1 MEYKC
6 SSEEHK
12 NLEAI
17 SYCHKCDIYLCNK
30 CENIHCKLCPK
41 HQAYKLNH
49 NLDEIFTGYCMEK
62 DHNEKLEFFCKNH
75 NKLCCASCLCKI
87 KDKGKGQHN
96 KCDVCIIESIEKDKK
111 NKLVENI
118 KNLQN
123 ISNTLKDSLDKLNDI
138 FKEITENK
146 EKIKLEIQNIFTKLR
161 NSINEREDSL
171 LLEVDNLYSKTF
183 FDEALIKECEK
194 LPNKVKLSL
203 ENCKNLN
210 FKWDNE
216 NLSLLINKCINTEK
230 NIELIKTIE
239 KK

>member
-1 MEYKC
+1 M
-6 SSEEHK
+6 
-12 NLEAI
+12 
-17 SYCHKCDIYLCNK
+17 
-30 CENIHCKLCPK
+30 
-41 HQAYKLNH
+41 
-49 NLDEIFTGYCMEK
+49 DEIFTGYCMEK

-183 FDEALIKECEK
+183 FDEALLKECEK
-194 LPNKVKLSL
+194 LPNKVKLS
-203 ENCKNLN
+203 
-210 FKWDNE
+210 
-216 NLSLLINKCINTEK
+216 
-230 NIELIKTIE
+230 
-239 KK
+239 